1 MLQESLR
8 ELRTC
13 RGTRETPQTNGTRGH
28 RACSYSGQRMIGR
41 SCRVRERAVLMLA
54 LAAAMIATGD
64 EDGCPILQ
72 SRAFG
77 RWTTRIG
84 GSHWGRAHPASEQG
98 QTCKRGKPLDALK
111 CFKQALKAEPKDV
124 ELRRQLAKLYM
135 ELGRQDIALNHLLF
149 VRSLSS
155 GTFFAVHALHPGP
168 CPPMRRYL

>member
-1 MLQESLR
+1 MQSPTHDWEGLPRS
-8 ELRTC
+8 
-13 RGTRETPQTNGTRGH
+13 
-28 RACSYSGQRMIGR
+28 RALPM
-41 SCRVRERAVLMLA
+41 VLVLA
-54 LAAAMIATGD
+54 LACRAAVATGD
-64 EDGCPILQ
+64 EDEWPIFAKVRAHSGDGQ
-72 SRAFG
+72 S
-77 RWTTRIG
+77 
-84 GSHWGRAHPASEQG
+84 GSGGRAHPASEEG

>member
-1 MLQESLR
+1 MQLQWPTHDR
-8 ELRTC
+8 EGLPRS
-13 RGTRETPQTNGTRGH
+13 
-28 RACSYSGQRMIGR
+28 RALP
-41 SCRVRERAVLMLA
+41 VVLVLA
-54 LAAAMIATGD
+54 LACRAAVATGD
-64 EDGCPILQ
+64 EDEWPIFAKV
-72 SRAFG
+72 RAHSG
-77 RWTTRIG
+77 DGQRGIG
-84 GSHWGRAHPASEQG
+84 SSHWGRTHPASEQG

-124 ELRRQLAKLYM
+124 ELRRQLAKLYI